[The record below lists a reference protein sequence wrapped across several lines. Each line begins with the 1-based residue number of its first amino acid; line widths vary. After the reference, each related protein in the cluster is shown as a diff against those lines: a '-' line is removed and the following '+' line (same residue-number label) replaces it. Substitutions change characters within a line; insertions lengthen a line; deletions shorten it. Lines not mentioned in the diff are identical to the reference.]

1 MRKLLL
7 LLLLSFPLAAQP
19 VITGLSAI
27 SGPIAGGNEV
37 QINGHGFSY
46 CRICSPPLPEPL
58 VLFGGA
64 PATIIAGTEEWLIVT
79 VPAHLPGT
87 FDVVIEQTNG
97 TFVAHDAYTYAGGR
111 IEDAFER
118 VLLPLLTPP
127 VHGAF
132 GSEFHTALRLSN
144 RNEHTKVA
152 IFGVQPACNT
162 ISGCIQ
168 FDPLERPYVLN
179 PFTAPRDFQLDG
191 TPGRFLYI
199 DKKHAS
205 KVFANLRVFDVTR
218 SAENFG
224 TEIPV
229 VRDAEMIRGPIRL
242 LGIPLDDRFRRTL
255 RIYMTES
262 SSVTLLVGDEE
273 HLLVPTQP
281 ANPFEP
287 AYIEFT
293 DFPAGT
299 GTVDVEIH
307 LPQLLIN
314 PPPPYPPVWA
324 FVSVTNNDTQLITT
338 ITPQPL
344 RTGPAGSGSN

>member
-1 MRKLLL
+1 MRNLLL

-19 VITGLSAI
+19 VITGLSAT

-37 QINGHGFSY
+37 QINGRGFSI
-46 CRICSPPLPEPL
+46 CIICSPPLPLPL

-64 PATIIAGTEEWLIVT
+64 PATIIGGTDEMIVVT

-87 FDVVIEQTNG
+87 YDVMVEQGNG
-97 TFVAHDAYTYAGGR
+97 TFVAQDAYTYSGGN
-111 IEDAFER
+111 IDDAFER
-118 VLLPLLTPP
+118 VLLPLLTPT

-132 GSEFHTALRLSN
+132 GSEFHTSLRLSN
-144 RNEHTKVA
+144 LNETRIAV
-152 IFGVQPACNT
+152 FGVQPECTT
-162 ISGCIQ
+162 ISGCIL
-168 FDPLERPYVLN
+168 FDPLERPYVIN
-179 PFTAPRDFQLDG
+179 PFTAPRDFTLSG

-199 DKKHAS
+199 DKTLAS
-205 KVFANLRVFDVTR
+205 RVSANLRVFDVTR
-218 SAENFG
+218 DAENFG

-229 VRDAEMIRGPIRL
+229 IRDEEMIRGPIRL
-242 LGIPLDDRFRRTL
+242 LGIPLDERFRKTL

-262 SSVTLLVGDEE
+262 SSVSVSIGDQTY
-273 HLLVPTQP
+273 HPIPTQP

-307 LPQLLIN
+307 LVQILPLPA
-314 PPPPYPPVWA
+314 PPHPPVWA

-338 ITPQPL
+338 ITPQPV
-344 RTGPAGSGSN
+344 RTDPAASASN

>member
-37 QINGHGFSY
+37 RINGRGFSI
-46 CRICSPPLPEPL
+46 CIICSPPLPLP
-58 VLFGGA
+58 VVYFGGA
-64 PATIIAGTEEWLIVT
+64 PATIVSGNDTTMVVI

-87 FDVVIEQTNG
+87 FDVVVEQSDG
-97 TFVAHDAYTYAGGR
+97 TFVAQDAYTYAGGNV
-111 IEDAFER
+111 DDVFER

-144 RNEHTKVA
+144 RNETKVA
-152 IFGVQPACNT
+152 VFGVQPACNT
-162 ISGCIQ
+162 ISGCIL
-168 FDPLERPYVLN
+168 FDPLERPYVIN
-179 PFTAPRDFQLDG
+179 QFSAPRDFQLDG
-191 TPGRFLYI
+191 TPGRFVYI
-199 DKKHAS
+199 EKKLAP

-229 VRDAEMIRGPIRL
+229 VRDDEFVRGPIRL
-242 LGIPLDDRFRRTL
+242 LGIPLDPRFRNTL
-255 RIYMTES
+255 RIYMHGS
-262 SSVTLLVGDEE
+262 STVIVTIGDEE
-273 HLLVPTQP
+273 HMLTPAQP
-281 ANPFEP
+281 ENPFEP
-287 AYIEFT
+287 AYLQFT
-293 DFPAGT
+293 DFPTGT
-299 GTVDVEIH
+299 GTIDIEIAEPEIVV
-307 LPQLLIN
+307 LPAVGPN
-314 PPPPYPPVWA
+314 PIWA

-344 RTGPAGSGSN
+344 RTDPAGFGSN

>member
-19 VITGLSAI
+19 VITGLSAT
-27 SGPIAGGNEV
+27 SGPIGGGNEV
-37 QINGHGFSY
+37 QINGRGFSV
-46 CRICSPPLPEPL
+46 CIICSPPVPMPL
-58 VLFGGA
+58 VLFGG
-64 PATIIAGTEEWLIVT
+64 
-79 VPAHLPGT
+79 VPANVLSGDEQMIIVAVPPHLPGT
-87 FDVVIEQTNG
+87 FDVVIEQSNG
-97 TFVAHDAYTYAGGR
+97 TFVAHDAYTYSGGN
-111 IEDAFER
+111 IDDAFER

-132 GSEFHTALRLSN
+132 GSEFHTALRLAN
-144 RNEHTKVA
+144 RNNAPVA
-152 IFGVQPACNT
+152 VFGVQPECTVVSACLELD
-162 ISGCIQ
+162 S
-168 FDPLERPYVLN
+168 LERPYVIN
-179 PFTAPRDFQLDG
+179 PNSAPRDFQFDG

-199 DKKHAS
+199 DKKLAP

-229 VRDAEMIRGPIRL
+229 IRDEEMIRGPIRL
-242 LGIPLDDRFRRTL
+242 LGIPLDERFRQTL

-262 SSVTLLVGDEE
+262 SSVVVVIGDQF
-273 HLLVPTQP
+273 HDLVPTQP
-281 ANPFEP
+281 ASLFEP

-293 DFPAGT
+293 DFPSGT

-307 LPQLLIN
+307 LPQILPL
-314 PPPPYPPVWA
+314 PAPPYPPVWA

-344 RTGPAGSGSN
+344 RTDPAGSGSN